1 MTVTFDTLIDQ
12 CKKVFY
18 EEFIDS
24 TGTAIPIEEVKELL
38 INVRTATLREATDK
52 AKIET
57 EYNPRYNNNT
67 YSINKES
74 ILNLDKNSIEI

>member
-12 CKKVFY
+12 CNKVFY
-18 EEFIDS
+18 KEFADS

-38 INVRTATLREATDK
+38 INVRAATLREVADK
-52 AKIET
+52 A
-57 EYNPRYNNNT
+57 T
-67 YSINKES
+67 YDRNHWDGIFVNKES